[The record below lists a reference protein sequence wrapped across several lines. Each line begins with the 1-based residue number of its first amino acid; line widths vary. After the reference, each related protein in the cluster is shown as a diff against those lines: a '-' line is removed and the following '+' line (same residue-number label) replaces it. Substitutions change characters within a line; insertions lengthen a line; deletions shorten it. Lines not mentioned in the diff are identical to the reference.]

1 MKGRLHNTKDGWVVK
16 FEYIDD
22 QYSSYM
28 EFISIELPVI
38 SEQQSLYMFAELSD
52 DWKNKCEGM
61 EVEFEYLPNNKN
73 TKFLLSGFAKIKVDE
88 CEPIISDD
96 FQIGPDGA
104 YEHSDRNISFQ
115 SILWKV
121 SEQLQNVQY
130 DNGDISDLGN
140 EIGIS
145 VGKGVENMTEN
156 EISIFISGIR
166 HGISLTNGTH

>member
-1 MKGRLHNTKDGWVVK
+1 ML
-16 FEYIDD
+16 E
-22 QYSSYM
+22 
-28 EFISIELPVI
+28 
-38 SEQQSLYMFAELSD
+38 SLYKKSLRT
-52 DWKNKCEGM
+52 NKYNQDQIFHLRLVIQVYM
-61 EVEFEYLPNNKN
+61 KYNKN

-96 FQIGPDGA
+96 FKIGPDGA

-130 DNGDISDLGN
+130 DNGDRSDLGN

>member
-1 MKGRLHNTKDGWVVK
+1 M
-16 FEYIDD
+16 
-22 QYSSYM
+22 
-28 EFISIELPVI
+28 
-38 SEQQSLYMFAELSD
+38 
-52 DWKNKCEGM
+52 
-61 EVEFEYLPNNKN
+61 
-73 TKFLLSGFAKIKVDE
+73 
-88 CEPIISDD
+88 
-96 FQIGPDGA
+96 
-104 YEHSDRNISFQ
+104 
-115 SILWKV
+115 

>member
-1 MKGRLHNTKDGWVVK
+1 MIGKLHKKEDRWVIRYKMEDDMVATDGG
-16 FEYIDD
+16 
-22 QYSSYM
+22 
-28 EFISIELPVI
+28 
-38 SEQQSLYMFAELSD
+38 ELSIHPD
-52 DWKNKCEGM
+52 DVNGVLAADIFGSKMEGR
-61 EVEFEYLPNNKN
+61 EVEFEIVNFMFD
-73 TKFLLSGFAKIKVDE
+73 TFVAKIIQEETTPFV
-88 CEPIISDD
+88 SDD